1 MKELSPVRTLV
12 WSSLVDAEHSGL
24 LTKEKLGRVRIR
36 NKLKVVGHRVMP
48 RAGYCFA
55 RAVDSI
61 FGREVALISE

>member
-1 MKELSPVRTLV
+1 MVDPKVIV
-12 WSSLVDAEHSGL
+12 DSLRFW
-24 LTKEKLGRVRIR
+24 RVRIR
-36 NKLKVVGHRVMP
+36 DKLKSVGHRVMP